1 MPKMKTHK
9 GAAARFRITRN
20 GKVIR
25 RTQGGGHLR
34 RNKPPRMRRIYRKNV
49 VGKVTS
55 MRNMVKQVA
64 GVVDAS

>member
-34 RNKPPRMRRIYRKNV
+34 RNKHSRMRRIYRKNV
-49 VGKVTS
+49 VGEVKS
-55 MRNMVKQVA
+55 MRKMVKQVA
-64 GVVDAS
+64 GTVDAS

>member
-25 RTQGGGHLR
+25 RMQGGGHLR
-34 RNKPPRMRRIYRKNV
+34 RNKPARMRRLYRKNV
-49 VGKVTS
+49 VGEVSST
-55 MRNMVKQVA
+55 RRMVRQVA
-64 GVVDAS
+64 GVVDTS

>member
-25 RTQGGGHLR
+25 RAQGGGHLR
-34 RNKPPRMRRIYRKNV
+34 RNKHSRMRRIYRKNV
-49 VGKVTS
+49 VGEVAS
-55 MRNMVKQVA
+55 MRKMVRRVA

>member
-34 RNKPPRMRRIYRKNV
+34 RNKHSRMRRIYRKNV
-49 VGKVTS
+49 VGEVPS
-55 MRNMVKQVA
+55 MRKMVRQVA
-64 GVVDAS
+64 GAVDAS

>member
-34 RNKPPRMRRIYRKNV
+34 RNKHSRMRRIYRKNV
-49 VGKVTS
+49 VGEVKS
-55 MRNMVKQVA
+55 MRKMVRQVA

>member
-9 GAAARFRITRN
+9 GAAARFRITKN

-34 RNKPPRMRRIYRKNV
+34 RNKHSRMRRIYRTNV
-49 VGKVTS
+49 SGNVKS
-55 MRNMVKQVA
+55 MRRMVRAVA
-64 GVVDAS
+64 PTVDAS

>member
-9 GAAARFRITRN
+9 GAAARFRITKN

-34 RNKPPRMRRIYRKNV
+34 RNKHSRMRRIYRKNQ
-49 VGKVTS
+49 VGDVKS
-55 MRNMVKQVA
+55 MRRMVKRIA
-64 GVVDAS
+64 PVVDQS

>member
-34 RNKPPRMRRIYRKNV
+34 RNKHSRMRRIYRKNV
-49 VGKVTS
+49 VGEVPS
-55 MRNMVKQVA
+55 MRKMVRQVA

>member
-34 RNKPPRMRRIYRKNV
+34 RNKHSRMRRIYRRNV
-49 VGKVTS
+49 VGEVTS
-55 MRNMVKQVA
+55 MRKMVKQVA

>member
-34 RNKPPRMRRIYRKNV
+34 RNKHSRMRRIYRKNV
-49 VGKVTS
+49 VGEVAS
-55 MRNMVKQVA
+55 MRTMVRQVA

>member
-34 RNKPPRMRRIYRKNV
+34 RNKHSRMRRIYRRNV
-49 VGKVTS
+49 VGEVPS
-55 MRNMVKQVA
+55 MRKMVRQVA

>member
-34 RNKPPRMRRIYRKNV
+34 RKKHSRMRRIYRKNV
-49 VGKVTS
+49 VGEVPS
-55 MRNMVKQVA
+55 MRKMVRQVA

>member
-9 GAAARFRITRN
+9 ATASRFRITRN

-34 RNKPPRMRRIYRKNV
+34 RNKHSRMRRIYKKNV
-49 VGKVTS
+49 VGDVKS
-55 MRNMVKQVA
+55 MRKMVRRMA
-64 GVVDAS
+64 PVVDSS

>member
-34 RNKPPRMRRIYRKNV
+34 RNKHSRMRRIYRKNV
-49 VGKVTS
+49 VGQVPS
-55 MRNMVKQVA
+55 MRKMVRQVA

>member
-34 RNKPPRMRRIYRKNV
+34 RNKPSRMRRIYRKNV
-49 VGKVTS
+49 VGEVKS
-55 MRNMVKQVA
+55 MRKMVRQVA